1 MRKVTRTVVKG
12 VIRYKVN
19 GEQKVMVV
27 ENVAS
32 DTVDLVMQIADNDS
46 IELGYAPVLYSMSEV
61 DFMEK
66 ASTSTNLATC
76 HLYSDK
82 ESCPKTADRKVGGG
96 DNT

>member
-12 VIRYKVN
+12 IIRYKVN
-19 GEQKVMVV
+19 GEQKMVV
-27 ENVAS
+27 AENVS
-32 DTVDLVMQIADNDS
+32 RDTVDLVMQIADSDT
-46 IELGYAPVLYSMSEV
+46 IEIGYSPVLYSMSEV

-66 ASTSTNLATC
+66 ANISTNLATC